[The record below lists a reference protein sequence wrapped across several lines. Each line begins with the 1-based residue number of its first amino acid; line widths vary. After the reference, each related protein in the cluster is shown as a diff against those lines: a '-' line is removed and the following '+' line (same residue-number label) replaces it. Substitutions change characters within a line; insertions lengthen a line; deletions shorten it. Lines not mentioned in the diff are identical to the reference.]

1 MSPYF
6 QGSHPL
12 IPSNCGMEC
21 FLMPTSTCS
30 EYDFIGTQAHTG
42 PPVLDS
48 WYLEEGKPLGELVDG
63 TFGGDGG
70 IWDLLPLLSTCCLLA
85 SAGPSDKDNGFNEF
99 RAVLPEN
106 VSELRRRRFKYSSRV
121 AGFSA
126 CSTLT
131 LPPYA

>member
-1 MSPYF
+1 MPF
-6 QGSHPL
+6 FL
-12 IPSNCGMEC
+12 ISFAPESIFFTSDNFESSGVAGGLTTSC
-21 FLMPTSTCS
+21 FKLLV
-30 EYDFIGTQAHTG
+30 I
-42 PPVLDS
+42 VLS
-48 WYLEEGKPLGELVDG
+48 VLSALRLQLAA
-63 TFGGDGG
+63 